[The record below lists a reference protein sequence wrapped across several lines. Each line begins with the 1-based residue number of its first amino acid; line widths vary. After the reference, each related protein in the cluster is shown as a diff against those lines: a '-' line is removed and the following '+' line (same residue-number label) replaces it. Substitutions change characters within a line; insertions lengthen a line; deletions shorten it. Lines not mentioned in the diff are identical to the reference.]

1 MGDRDPLRE
10 RRRSLWSAAMKPR
23 PGGWAWLETP
33 PLGSDPRILVVAPD
47 DDLVGPLCQGLD
59 ALGWRT
65 VTARTLAGAVQV
77 LIDWPL
83 ETVILDSRLPDAVA
97 GIEALRQ
104 TVSPRRLPV
113 LALGPAAAEWETG
126 VADIAMSIPPHAAQ
140 AALRLENLVRS
151 AIAEEEVSLREA
163 TFAARGQ
170 PLPVA
175 SEDATPLRVLAAG
188 KPDRH
193 FLALSN
199 ALAARGCEVVA
210 APTPYTAFDYL
221 HERPFDAAV
230 LWGAEDHAPALS
242 IASGMKRNTRL
253 YHIPVVLYLRGAGE
267 INLAELYNRGF
278 ADVAAADT
286 PEEETAGRVTALA
299 RAHRRHVAIR
309 KSLESARG
317 SGLTDPATG
326 LFTPELFAAHLAR
339 IAEGARL
346 RRRPLSVAV
355 LRVSETEAV
364 ITARKD
370 GWLDRALP
378 QIGAM
383 VSRLI
388 RTEDTAARLSADVFA
403 LALPA
408 TQGPAGRVAADRI
421 AAVIGC
427 TAFDAGPDRPPFV
440 VEFEVGVAEVGPG
453 DSPAAVLER
462 ASKDV
467 RIPA

>member
-1 MGDRDPLRE
+1 M
-10 RRRSLWSAAMKPR
+10 
-23 PGGWAWLETP
+23 T
-33 PLGSDPRILVVAPD
+33 SDPRILVVAPD
-47 DDLVGPLCQGLD
+47 DDLIGSLCQGLD

-65 VTARTLAGAVQV
+65 VTARSLAGAVQV

-83 ETVILDSRLPDAVA
+83 ETVILDTRIPDAADGVT
-97 GIEALRQ
+97 ALRQ
-104 TVSPRRLPV
+104 TVSPRCLPV
-113 LALGPAAAEWETG
+113 MAIGPEAVDWPPG
-126 VADIAMSIPPHAAQ
+126 VADIAMSSPPHAAQ

-163 TFAARGQ
+163 TFAARGE
-170 PLPVA
+170 PLPLA
-175 SEDATPLRVLAAG
+175 DADLSPLRVLAAG

-199 ALAARGCEVVA
+199 ALVAHGCEVVA

-253 YHIPVVLYLRGAGE
+253 YHIPAVLYLRGSGE
-267 INLAELYNRGF
+267 INLSELYNRGF

-286 PEEETAGRVTALA
+286 PEDETAERIVALA
-299 RAHRRHVAIR
+299 RHHRRHVAVR
-309 KSLESARG
+309 RALESARG

-326 LFTPELFAAHLAR
+326 LFTPELFASHLAR

-346 RRRPLSVAV
+346 RRRPLSVVV
-355 LRVSETEAV
+355 LRVSETPAV
-364 ITARKD
+364 TEARKD

-388 RTEDTAARLSADVFA
+388 RTEDTAARLSPDVFA

-408 TQGPAGRVAADRI
+408 TRGPSARIAADRI

-427 TAFDAGPDRPPFV
+427 TAFDAGPDRSPFV
-440 VEFEVGVAEVGPG
+440 VEFEVGVAEVAPG
-453 DSPAAVLER
+453 EPPAAVLER

-467 RIPA
+467 GSRA

>member
-1 MGDRDPLRE
+1 M
-10 RRRSLWSAAMKPR
+10 
-23 PGGWAWLETP
+23 
-33 PLGSDPRILVVAPD
+33 GSDPRILVVAPD
-47 DDLVGPLCQGLD
+47 DGLIGPLCQGLD

-65 VTARTLAGAVQV
+65 VTARSMASAIQV

-83 ETVILDSRLPDAVA
+83 ETVILDAGLPDAVE
-97 GIEALRQ
+97 GIAALRQ
-104 TVSPRRLPV
+104 TVTPRRLPI
-113 LALGPAAAEWETG
+113 LAIGAAAATWEPG
-126 VADIAMSIPPHAAQ
+126 LADIVMSSPPHAAQ

-170 PLPVA
+170 PLPIA
-175 SEDATPLRVLAAG
+175 DQDGSPLRVLAGG

-199 ALAARGCEVVA
+199 ALAERGCEVVA

-221 HERPFDAAV
+221 HERPFDAVV
-230 LWGAEDHAPALS
+230 LWGAEDHTPALS

-253 YHIPVVLYLRGAGE
+253 YHIPAVLYLRGAGE
-267 INLAELYNRGF
+267 INLSELYNRGF

-286 PEEETAGRVTALA
+286 PEDETAERIAALA
-299 RAHRRHVAIR
+299 QAHRRHIAIR
-309 KSLESARG
+309 KALESARG
-317 SGLTDPATG
+317 SGLTDPTTG
-326 LFTPELFAAHLAR
+326 LFTPELFASHLAR
-339 IAEGARL
+339 IAEGARM

-364 ITARKD
+364 VEARKD

-388 RTEDTAARLSADVFA
+388 RTEDTAARLSPDVFA

-408 TQGPAGRVAADRI
+408 TQGPAARVAADRI

-427 TAFDAGPDRPPFV
+427 TAFDAGPDRSPFV
-440 VEFEVGVAEVGPG
+440 VEFEVGVAEVTTGE
-453 DSPAAVLER
+453 SPAAVLER
-462 ASKDV
+462 ASRDV
-467 RIPA
+467 RASA

>member
-1 MGDRDPLRE
+1 M
-10 RRRSLWSAAMKPR
+10 
-23 PGGWAWLETP
+23 T
-33 PLGSDPRILVVAPD
+33 
-47 DDLVGPLCQGLD
+47 Q
-59 ALGWRT
+59 
-65 VTARTLAGAVQV
+65 
-77 LIDWPL
+77 
-83 ETVILDSRLPDAVA
+83 
-97 GIEALRQ
+97 
-104 TVSPRRLPV
+104 
-113 LALGPAAAEWETG
+113 
-126 VADIAMSIPPHAAQ
+126 PPHAAQ
-140 AALRLENLVRS
+140 AALRLEHLARS
-151 AIAEEEVSLREA
+151 AIAEEEVVLREA

-170 PLPVA
+170 PLPVP
-175 SEDATPLRVLAAG
+175 EPDDAPLRVLAAG

-199 ALAARGCEVVA
+199 ALAERGCEVVA

-230 LWGAEDHAPALS
+230 LWGGEDHAPALS

-253 YHIPVVLYLRGAGE
+253 YHIPAVLYLRGAAE

-286 PEEETAGRVTALA
+286 PEDETAERVSALA
-299 RAHRRHVAIR
+299 RAHRRHLAIR
-309 KSLESARG
+309 KALESARG

-326 LFTPELFAAHLAR
+326 LFTPPLFASHLAR
-339 IAEGARL
+339 VAEGARL
-346 RRRPLSVAV
+346 RRRPLSIAV
-355 LRVSETEAV
+355 LRVADTEPVAE
-364 ITARKD
+364 ARKD

-408 TQGPAGRVAADRI
+408 TRGPSARIAADRI

-427 TAFDAGPDRPPFV
+427 TAFDAGPDRSPFV
-440 VEFEVGVAEVGPG
+440 VEFEVGVAEIQPG
-453 DSPAAVLER
+453 ESPAALLER
-462 ASKDV
+462 ASADV
-467 RIPA
+467 RRPA

>member
-1 MGDRDPLRE
+1 VKTAPGLEAAGDNHL
-10 RRRSLWSAAMKPR
+10 A
-23 PGGWAWLETP
+23 
-33 PLGSDPRILVVAPD
+33 SDPRILVVAPD
-47 DDLVGPLCQGLD
+47 DDLIGPLCQGLD

-65 VTARTLAGAVQV
+65 VTARSLAGAVQV

-83 ETVILDSRLPDAVA
+83 EAIILDARLPDAEQGVRA
-97 GIEALRQ
+97 MRQ

-113 LALGPAAAEWETG
+113 LAVGPDAAGWEAG
-126 VADIAMSIPPHAAQ
+126 LVDIATARTPHAAQ
-140 AALRLENLVRS
+140 AALRLEHLVRS

-163 TFAARGQ
+163 TFAARGE
-170 PLPVA
+170 PLVPG
-175 SEDATPLRVLAAG
+175 EIDTTPLRVLAAG

-199 ALAARGCEVVA
+199 ALTDGGCEVVA

-253 YHIPVVLYLRGAGE
+253 YHIPAVLYLRGSGE

-286 PEEETAGRVTALA
+286 PEDETAGRVIALA

-309 KSLESARG
+309 RALEGARG
-317 SGLTDPATG
+317 SGLTDPSTG
-326 LFTPELFAAHLAR
+326 LFTPELFASHLAR
-339 IAEGARL
+339 VADGARL
-346 RRRPLSVAV
+346 RRRPLTVAV
-355 LRVSETEAV
+355 LRVSDTDAV
-364 ITARKD
+364 RDARQG

-388 RTEDTAARLSADVFA
+388 RTEDTAARLAPDVFA

-408 TQGPAGRVAADRI
+408 TRGPAGRVAADRI

-427 TAFDAGPDRPPFV
+427 TAFDAGADKTPFV
-440 VEFEVGVAEVGPG
+440 VEFEVGVAEVMPG
-453 DSPAAVLER
+453 ESPAVVLER
-462 ASKDV
+462 ASADI
-467 RIPA
+467 RATPPG

>member
-1 MGDRDPLRE
+1 M
-10 RRRSLWSAAMKPR
+10 
-23 PGGWAWLETP
+23 T
-33 PLGSDPRILVVAPD
+33 SDPRILVVAPD
-47 DDLVGPLCQGLD
+47 DDLVGSLCQGLD

-65 VTARTLAGAVQV
+65 VTARSLAGAVQV
-77 LIDWPL
+77 LIDWSL
-83 ETVILDSRLPDAVA
+83 ETVIIDARMPDAADGVA
-97 GIEALRQ
+97 ALRQ

-113 LALGPAAAEWETG
+113 MAVGAGAADWPAG
-126 VADIAMSIPPHAAQ
+126 VADIAMSGPPHAAQ
-140 AALRLENLVRS
+140 AALRLENLVRA
-151 AIAEEEVSLREA
+151 AIAEEEVALREA
-163 TFAARGQ
+163 TFAARGE
-170 PLPVA
+170 PLPL
-175 SEDATPLRVLAAG
+175 SDEDASPLRVLAAG

-199 ALAARGCEVVA
+199 ALTERGCEVVA

-253 YHIPVVLYLRGAGE
+253 YHIPAVLYLRGSGE
-267 INLAELYNRGF
+267 INLSELYNRGF

-286 PEEETAGRVTALA
+286 PEEETADRIVALA
-299 RAHRRHVAIR
+299 RHHRRHVVIR
-309 KSLESARG
+309 RALESVRG

-326 LFTPELFAAHLAR
+326 LFTPELFASHLAR
-339 IAEGARL
+339 VAEGARL
-346 RRRPLSVAV
+346 RRRPLSVVV
-355 LRVSETEAV
+355 LRVSETPALV
-364 ITARKD
+364 DARKD

-408 TQGPAGRVAADRI
+408 TRGPAARIAADRI

-427 TAFDAGPDRPPFV
+427 TAFDAGPDRSPFV
-440 VEFEVGVAEVGPG
+440 VEFEVGVAEFIPG
-453 DSPAAVLER
+453 ESPAIVLER
-462 ASKDV
+462 ASKDIRAGV
-467 RIPA
+467 

>member
-1 MGDRDPLRE
+1 MVAANEIAPGLEATRSAHPL
-10 RRRSLWSAAMKPR
+10 A
-23 PGGWAWLETP
+23 
-33 PLGSDPRILVVAPD
+33 SDPRILVVAPD
-47 DDLVGPLCQGLD
+47 DDLIGPLCQGLD

-65 VTARTLAGAVQV
+65 VTARSLAGAVQV

-83 ETVILDSRLPDAVA
+83 EAVILDASLPDAEEGVRA
-97 GIEALRQ
+97 MRQ
-104 TVSPRRLPV
+104 TVTPRRLPV
-113 LALGPAAAEWETG
+113 LAVGPGAADWEAG
-126 VADIAMSIPPHAAQ
+126 LADIAMSVPPHAAQ
-140 AALRLENLVRS
+140 AALRLENLVRT

-163 TFAARGQ
+163 TFAARGE
-170 PLPVA
+170 PLTA
-175 SEDATPLRVLAAG
+175 AEIETNPLRVLAAG

-199 ALAARGCEVVA
+199 ALTAHGCEVVA

-253 YHIPVVLYLRGAGE
+253 YHVPAILYLRGSGE

-286 PEEETAGRVTALA
+286 PEEETAERIVALA

-309 KSLESARG
+309 RALESARG

-326 LFTPELFAAHLAR
+326 LFTRELFASHLAR
-339 IAEGARL
+339 VAEGARM

-364 ITARKD
+364 VSAREG

-408 TQGPAGRVAADRI
+408 TRGAASRIAADRI
-421 AAVIGC
+421 AAVISC

-440 VEFEVGVAEVGPG
+440 VEFEVGVAEVMPG
-453 DSPAAVLER
+453 ESPALVLER
-462 ASKDV
+462 ASADV
-467 RIPA
+467 GAATR

>member
-1 MGDRDPLRE
+1 M
-10 RRRSLWSAAMKPR
+10 A
-23 PGGWAWLETP
+23 
-33 PLGSDPRILVVAPD
+33 SDPRILVVAPD
-47 DDLVGPLCQGLD
+47 DGLIGPLCQGLD

-65 VTARTLAGAVQV
+65 VTARSLAGAVQV

-83 ETVILDSRLPDAVA
+83 EAVVLDARMTDAEAGVA
-97 GIEALRQ
+97 ALRQ
-104 TVSPRRLPV
+104 TVAPRRLPV
-113 LALGPAAAEWETG
+113 LAVGPDTAGWESG
-126 VADIAMSIPPHAAQ
+126 LADIAMSAPPHAAQ
-140 AALRLENLVRS
+140 AALRLEHLVR
-151 AIAEEEVSLREA
+151 AAVAEEEVSLREA
-163 TFAARGQ
+163 TFLARGE
-170 PLPVA
+170 PLPLP
-175 SEDATPLRVLAAG
+175 EPDDAPLRVLAAG
-188 KPDRH
+188 KPDRR
-193 FLALSN
+193 FIALSN
-199 ALAARGCEVVA
+199 ALAAQGCEVVA

-253 YHIPVVLYLRGAGE
+253 YHIPAVLYLRGSGE

-278 ADVAAADT
+278 ADVAAADA
-286 PEEETAGRVTALA
+286 PEEETAERVAALA

-309 KSLESARG
+309 RTLEGARG

-339 IAEGARL
+339 VAEGARL

-355 LRVSETEAV
+355 LRVAETEAV
-364 ITARKD
+364 ATARAG

-408 TQGPAGRVAADRI
+408 TRGPAARIAADRI

-427 TAFDAGPDRPPFV
+427 TAFDAGPDHPPFV
-440 VEFEVGVAEVGPG
+440 VEFEVGVAEIGPEE
-453 DSPAAVLER
+453 SPAQVLER
-462 ASKDV
+462 ASRDIAA
-467 RIPA
+467 R

>member
-1 MGDRDPLRE
+1 M
-10 RRRSLWSAAMKPR
+10 
-23 PGGWAWLETP
+23 
-33 PLGSDPRILVVAPD
+33 GSDPRILVVASD
-47 DDLVGPLCQGLD
+47 DGLIGPLCQGLD

-65 VTARTLAGAVQV
+65 VTARSLASAIQV

-83 ETVILDSRLPDAVA
+83 ETVIVDARLPDAEG
-97 GIEALRQ
+97 GIAALRR

-113 LALGPAAAEWETG
+113 LAIGAEAAAWEPGTAEI
-126 VADIAMSIPPHAAQ
+126 VMSTPPHAAQ
-140 AALRLENLVRS
+140 AALRLENLVRA

-163 TFAARGQ
+163 TFAARGE
-170 PLPVA
+170 PLPNLVA
-175 SEDATPLRVLAAG
+175 DASAFRVLAAG
-188 KPDRH
+188 KADRH

-199 ALAARGCEVVA
+199 ALTALGCEVVA

-230 LWGAEDHAPALS
+230 LWGAEDHTPALS

-253 YHIPVVLYLRGAGE
+253 YHIPAVLYLRGSGE

-286 PEEETAGRVTALA
+286 PEDETAERIAALA
-299 RAHRRHVAIR
+299 AAHRRHVAIR
-309 KSLESARG
+309 KALESARG

-326 LFTPELFAAHLAR
+326 LFTPELFASHLAR
-339 IAEGARL
+339 VAEGARL

-355 LRVSETEAV
+355 LRVSDTEAV
-364 ITARKD
+364 VEARAG

-408 TQGPAGRVAADRI
+408 THGPAGRIAADRI

-427 TAFDAGPDRPPFV
+427 TAFDAGADRPPFV
-440 VEFEVGVAEVGPG
+440 VEFEVGVAEVGHG
-453 DSPAAVLER
+453 ESPASVLDR
-462 ASKDV
+462 ASRDV
-467 RIPA
+467 RASG